1 MPWVRATLRGQSVY
15 AKAKPDGTLLVER
28 GRVGI
33 CYKPRDGRLYM
44 ARPQNLTIVDPTLLP
59 DEFCGSPLPVKPK
72 TQKKASPSRT
82 KASKAIPEAPTTS
95 EDGSVIA
102 YADGACTGNPGPAGL
117 GVIVIDGDTE
127 IEISEGLGIATN
139 NIAELTAIERA
150 LEAVPDPS
158 RPLVIYT
165 DSKYSI
171 GVLSLGWKAK
181 ANVELITR
189 LRAHLERRPARFVHV
204 PGHSGIPLNERAD
217 ELAREGVRSG
227 KKRVTKTKR
236 RP

>member
-1 MPWVRATLRGQSVY
+1 MPWVRATLHGQNVY

-44 ARPQNLTIVDPTLLP
+44 ARAQNVTIVDPTLLP

-72 TQKKASPSRT
+72 TQKAASSGN
-82 KASKAIPEAPTTS
+82 KAIKTAAEAPTTS

-117 GVIVIDGDTE
+117 GVVLVDGDTE
-127 IEISEGLGIATN
+127 IEISEGLGVATN

-181 ANVELITR
+181 ANVDLIAR

-217 ELAREGVRSG
+217 ALAREGVRSG
-227 KKRVTKTKR
+227 KKRVTKTTR
-236 RP
+236 QP

>member
-1 MPWVRATLRGQSVY
+1 MPWVRATLRGQNVY

-44 ARPQNLTIVDPTLLP
+44 ARPQNLVIIDPTPLP
-59 DEFCGSPLPVKPK
+59 DEICGSPLPVKPK
-72 TQKKASPSRT
+72 AKTSASRPQAAKT
-82 KASKAIPEAPTTS
+82 VTEAPTTS
-95 EDGSVIA
+95 TDGTVIA

-117 GVIVIDGDTE
+117 GVVIIDGDTRT
-127 IEISEGLGIATN
+127 EISEGLGIATN
-139 NIAELTAIERA
+139 NIAELSAIERV
-150 LEAVPDPS
+150 LEAVPDPN

-165 DSKYSI
+165 DSKYAI

-181 ANVELITR
+181 ANVELVTR

-217 ELAREGVRSG
+217 ALAREGIRTG
-227 KKRVTKTKR
+227 KKRVETMR
-236 RP
+236 REP

>member
-1 MPWVRATLRGQSVY
+1 MPWVRATLHGQNVY

-44 ARPQNLTIVDPTLLP
+44 ARAQNLTVTDPTPLP
-59 DEFCGSPLPVKPK
+59 DELCGSPLPVKPK
-72 TQKKASPSRT
+72 TQKTAASGAKSPKT
-82 KASKAIPEAPTTS
+82 AAEAPTTAP
-95 EDGSVIA
+95 DGSVIA

-117 GVIVIDGDTE
+117 GVVIVDGDTQ

-181 ANVELITR
+181 ANVELIAR

-204 PGHSGIPLNERAD
+204 PGHAGIPLNERAD
-217 ELAREGVRSG
+217 ALAREGVRSG
-227 KKRVTKTKR
+227 KKRVEKVARK
-236 RP
+236 P